1 MHYAKNK
8 AMKPSILIVDDHFS
22 ICCSLGKLL
31 YKDYTIYR
39 ALNGK
44 DALEIYWKNS
54 DIDIILTDINMPIMN
69 GFGLI
74 EKVRIDNKDVI
85 IIAITAVFS
94 GEKINEVMEAG
105 ANQCL
110 DKPLDIPQL
119 KLTLKKSMENKK
131 QLEKEKT

>member
-1 MHYAKNK
+1 MHYALNQ

-54 DIDIILTDINMPIMN
+54 DIDIILTDINMPIMD
-69 GFGLI
+69 GFELI

-85 IIAITAVFS
+85 IIAMTAIS
-94 GEKINEVMEAG
+94 TDEQISEVMAKG
-105 ANQCL
+105 ANQYL
-110 DKPLDIPQL
+110 SKPLDIPEL
-119 KLTLKKSMENKK
+119 ELTLKKSLENRISVRT
-131 QLEKEKT
+131 L

>member
-1 MHYAKNK
+1 
-8 AMKPSILIVDDHFS
+8 MKPSILIVDDHFS

-54 DIDIILTDINMPIMN
+54 DIDIILTDINMPIMD
-69 GFGLI
+69 GFELI

-85 IIAITAVFS
+85 IIAMTAIS
-94 GEKINEVMEAG
+94 TDEQISEVMAKG
-105 ANQCL
+105 ANQYL
-110 DKPLDIPQL
+110 SKPLDIPEL
-119 KLTLKKSMENKK
+119 ELTLKKSLENRISVRT
-131 QLEKEKT
+131 L